1 MCGSVLRGLGVSE
14 KMIDGCGG
22 IRDSTVGGAV
32 IPILGGEHILRE
44 SFSGEEI
51 GEDFELFG

>member
-1 MCGSVLRGLGVSE
+1 MCSSVLRGLGVSE

-22 IRDSTVGGAV
+22 ICHSGIGGAV
-32 IPILGGEHILRE
+32 IPILGGEHVLGE

-51 GEDFELFG
+51 GKDFELFG